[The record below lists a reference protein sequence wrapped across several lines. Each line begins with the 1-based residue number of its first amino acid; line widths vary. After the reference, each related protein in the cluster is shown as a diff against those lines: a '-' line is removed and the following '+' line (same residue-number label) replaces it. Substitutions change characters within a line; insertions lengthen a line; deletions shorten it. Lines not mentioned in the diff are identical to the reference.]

1 MLINIIPSAIW
12 TLQLHDP
19 VSLQSHSLK
28 ELYLQP
34 KLFGSE
40 MAHALM

>member
-1 MLINIIPSAIW
+1 MLINIISSAIW